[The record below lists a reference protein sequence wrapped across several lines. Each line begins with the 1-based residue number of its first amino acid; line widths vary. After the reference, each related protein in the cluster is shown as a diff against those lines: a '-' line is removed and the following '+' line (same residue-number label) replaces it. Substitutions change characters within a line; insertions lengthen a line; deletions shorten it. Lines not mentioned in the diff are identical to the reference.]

1 MCWKVGC
8 LTLKRPNDEIVKEDW
23 MPDLKRRGGEMVEEG
38 KLSDHKPREYGA
50 VVKED
55 WLPDLNR
62 RGGEV
67 VEEGGAC
74 DHN

>member
-1 MCWKVGC
+1 
-8 LTLKRPNDEIVKEDW
+8 